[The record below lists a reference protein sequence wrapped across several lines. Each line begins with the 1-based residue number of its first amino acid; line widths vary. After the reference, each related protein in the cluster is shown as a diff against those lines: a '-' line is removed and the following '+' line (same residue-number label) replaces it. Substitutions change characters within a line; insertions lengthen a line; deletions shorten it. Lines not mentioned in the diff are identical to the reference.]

1 MDQRFGRVFLWEAC
15 LELKLTRRAAIA
27 AGLAAG
33 ASARALAQRS
43 PIQANWQSIAA
54 GYRHPDWFRDA
65 KLGIWAHWG
74 PQCQPEKG
82 DWYARLMYQQGRQP
96 WEGTGDRAYEH
107 HLKHYGHP
115 SKTGFIDIIG
125 QWKAENWQPEY
136 LVNKYKKAGA
146 RYFVGMASHHDN
158 LDLFASKHHEWNSVR
173 VGPKKDIVAGWEKAA
188 RDAGLKF
195 GISNHSGHAWH
206 WYQMAYGY
214 DAEGPM
220 RGRRYDAYWLRK
232 HHGKGK
238 YWEGLDPQELYTGPY
253 YVAPDGITS
262 AKAMLEWHDKRDGQ
276 WLEGVPT
283 GNIAFVE
290 NWLKRQKQIVEDYKP
305 DLMFMDHAGVP
316 FGDYGLEA
324 VAHYYNK
331 AIEWHGSPDVIM
343 TGGVLDKF
351 ARRAITWNVERGV
364 LDDILPEPW
373 QTCTCIGQWHY
384 NRELFDNGGYK
395 TAKHVTQ
402 ILADVVSKN
411 GTLLF
416 NVPVRG
422 DGSIDSK
429 EEAIIDQFTSWTQR
443 NGEAIF
449 ATRPWRK
456 YGEGPTKPPPPGAF
470 GEDKQKPFTGEDLR
484 FTKKGDTLYAIFM
497 DQPQGESAITSL
509 GAGALPDAVIE
520 RVDLLGGPELNFR
533 RDADAVRLTVPPS
546 ENGVYMPA
554 LRIRGRGLT

>member
-1 MDQRFGRVFLWEAC
+1 MGV
-15 LELKLTRRAAIA
+15 
-27 AGLAAG
+27 
-33 ASARALAQRS
+33 
-43 PIQANWQSIAA
+43 
-54 GYRHPDWFRDA
+54 
-65 KLGIWAHWG
+65 
-74 PQCQPEKG
+74 
-82 DWYARLMYQQGRQP
+82 
-96 WEGTGDRAYEH
+96 
-107 HLKHYGHP
+107 
-115 SKTGFIDIIG
+115 
-125 QWKAENWQPEY
+125 
-136 LVNKYKKAGA
+136 
-146 RYFVGMASHHDN
+146 HHDN
-158 LDLFASKHHEWNSVR
+158 LDLFDSKHHAWNSVR
-173 VGPKKDIVAGWEKAA
+173 VGPKKDILAGWEKAA
-188 RDAGLKF
+188 RNAGLKF

-262 AKAMLEWHDKRDGQ
+262 AQEMLKWHDQRDGQ

-290 NWLKRQKQIVEDYKP
+290 KWLRRQKQIVEDYKP

-351 ARRAITWNVERGV
+351 AQRAITWNVERGV
-364 LDDILPEPW
+364 LDDILDVPW

-384 NRELFDNGGYK
+384 SRGLYENGGYK
-395 TAKHVTQ
+395 SAKQVTQ

-422 DGSIDSK
+422 DGTIDSK
-429 EEAIIDQFTSWTQR
+429 EEAIVDEFTAWTQR

-456 YGEGPTKPPPPGAF
+456 YGEGPTKPPPAGAF
-470 GEDKQKPFTGEDLR
+470 GEGKQKPFTGEDVR
-484 FTKKGDTLYAIFM
+484 FTKKGETLYAIFM
-497 DQPQGESAITSL
+497 DWPQGESVLTSL
-509 GAGALPDAVIE
+509 GTEPLAGARVE
-520 RVDLLGGPELNFR
+520 RVDMLGGPQLDFR
-533 RDADAVRLTVPPS
+533 QDADALRLKVPAPS
-546 ENGVYMPA
+546 EGAFIPA
-554 LRIRGRGLT
+554 IRIQGQGLV